1 MLTATDDYAGIV
13 SRRMSA
19 ERIALSTL
27 WLDRLTQLL
36 EVSAN
41 EVFPSNQLLDHIP
54 TLIGDISVYLNAP
67 EGEEIA
73 ANAAVIAKA
82 RELGS
87 LRHQQRASVHQ
98 VLREYEILAEIL
110 EAFVADETLSLRLEP
125 TSAECFELQK
135 RLGRSTRTLMR
146 TTVETFISEY
156 TTTIQEQ
163 SERMQTFNRLAS
175 HELRSHVGT
184 LRFAAA
190 LLTTDGIQADRQR
203 MGKVAT
209 TIRTNTERLAWLIEN
224 LQRVARLG
232 DILDA
237 PSHQQVDVGIIAG
250 EVARQLEEMARA
262 RGVTIHVDG
271 PLPTLTL
278 DPARLELLL
287 LNLASNAIKYSDPAK
302 AERFV
307 RIECPDASSAAVEI
321 VVRDNGLG
329 IADQHRATIFERFF
343 RAHAHLDEVLG
354 VSGTGL
360 GLSIV
365 AECVHGLGGTIRCD
379 SAPGQGTSFTLTLP
393 RNPETRTELVEGPSD

>member
-1 MLTATDDYAGIV
+1 MLIATDDYAGIV
-13 SRRMSA
+13 SRRIAA
-19 ERIALSTL
+19 ERIALSSR
-27 WLDRLTQLL
+27 WLARLNALL

-41 EVFPSNQLLDHIP
+41 EVFPTDQLLDHIP
-54 TLIGDISVYLNAP
+54 MLIGEVAAYLNAP

-110 EAFVADETLSLRLEP
+110 ETFVAEETQRLGLEP
-125 TSAECFELQK
+125 RSAECFELQK

-156 TTTIQEQ
+156 TTTIQTQ
-163 SERMQTFNRLAS
+163 NERMQAFNRLAS

-190 LLTTDGIQADRQR
+190 LLTTDAVQADFHRV
-203 MGKVAT
+203 GKVAT
-209 TIRTNTERLAWLIEN
+209 TIRTNTDRLAWLIDN

-250 EVARQLEEMARA
+250 EVARQLDDMARA
-262 RGVTIHVDG
+262 RGVTIHVG
-271 PLPTLTL
+271 TVLPTLTL

-287 LNLASNAIKYSDPAK
+287 LNLASNGIKYSDPAK
-302 AERFV
+302 SDRFV
-307 RIECPDASSAAVEI
+307 RIECPDAASSPVEL

-329 IADQHRATIFERFF
+329 IASQHQSAVFERFF
-343 RAHAHLDEVLG
+343 RAHAHLDETLG
-354 VSGTGL
+354 ISGTGL

-365 AECVHGLGGTIRCD
+365 ADCAHGLGGTIRCD
-379 SAPGQGTSFTLTLP
+379 STPGEGTTFTLTLP
-393 RNPETRTELVEGPSD
+393 RAPETPTTPS